1 MSTKRFQFD
10 PAAAMTAATAA
21 AEAEL
26 NAQLDEVDAD
36 VRRLSGELI
45 NLASEVFEGLQA
57 DDDQPVKVQLTNA
70 RAARDKL
77 QAMLDGAKGASS
89 ATLSPDEQELL
100 DLFRRDK
107 IKFVTGELDDPANP
121 GQTMSG
127 KLVID
132 TRRARRRSSN
142 PTPAQGSGPAPAAPT
157 PAAPPDPSPAAQA
170 QSTPAQPNDPTPQNP
185 PAPVD
190 PADPAQS
197 NTGQP
202 SDPPAQAGSGTT
214 PAPTAQFEPG
224 IIDKA
229 KAGLAGL
236 FRREP
241 TS

>member
-45 NLASEVFEGLQA
+45 NLAGEVFEGLQA

-100 DLFRRDK
+100 DLFRTDK

-142 PTPAQGSGPAPAAPT
+142 PTPAQGSGPA
-157 PAAPPDPSPAAQA
+157 PAAQA

>member
-1 MSTKRFQFD
+1 MPRLTFD
-10 PAAAMTAATAA
+10 PADARKNRQTTQQ
-21 AEAEL
+21 ER
-26 NAQLDEVDAD
+26 LDGIDND
-36 VRRLSGELI
+36 I
-45 NLASEVFEGLQA
+45 
-57 DDDQPVKVQLTNA
+57 KQLTSEITGIID
-70 RAARDKL
+70 AAYDRSGDDHEPLDVQITSALGLRDDL
-77 QAMLDGAKGASS
+77 QAMLNSFRGTSS
-89 ATLSPDEQELL
+89 ATFSPDEQELL
-100 DLFRRDK
+100 DLFRTGK
-107 IKFVTGELDDPANP
+107 IKFVTVELDDPANP
-121 GQTMSG
+121 GQTMPG

-142 PTPAQGSGPAPAAPT
+142 PTPAQGSGPAPTAPT